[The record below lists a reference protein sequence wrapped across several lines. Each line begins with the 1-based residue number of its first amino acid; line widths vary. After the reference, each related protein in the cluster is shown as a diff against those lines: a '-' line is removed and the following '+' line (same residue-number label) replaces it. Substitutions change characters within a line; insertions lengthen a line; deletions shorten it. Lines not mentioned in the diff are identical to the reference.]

1 MSKTYYGEEAS
12 GLRYP
17 PLNDLIAKAQNKY
30 ELCIATA
37 KRAREIVAGKEPL
50 VEVKVDN
57 PISIATAEIDQDEV
71 KIISHSAPQTAEEE
85 QAQTEDLFAKAQAN
99 DAPTTEDLAG
109 QSDEEA

>member
-37 KRAREIVAGKEPL
+37 KRAREIVGGKEPL

-57 PISIATAEIDQDEV
+57 PISIATAEIDQGEV
-71 KIISHSAPQTAEEE
+71 TIVSHSAPKTAEEA
-85 QAQTEDLFAKAQAN
+85 QAETEDLFAKAKEN
-99 DAPTTEDLAG
+99 NAPTTEELAE
-109 QSDEEA
+109 QPDEV

>member
-1 MSKTYYGEEAS
+1 MSKTYYGTEAS

-17 PLNDLIAKAQNKY
+17 PLNDLIAKARNKY

-37 KRAREIVAGKEPL
+37 KRAREIVSGKEPL

-71 KIISHSAPQTAEEE
+71 HIISHSAPQTQPDAD
-85 QAQTEDLFAKAQAN
+85 DLFAKAQMS
-99 DAPTTEDLAG
+99 DAPTTEELANA
-109 QSDEEA
+109 DEA

>member
-17 PLNDLIAKAQNKY
+17 PLNEMIGKAQNKY

-50 VEVKVDN
+50 VEIKVDN

-71 KIISHSAPQTAEEE
+71 KIISHSAPKSADEVQAE
-85 QAQTEDLFAKAQAN
+85 TDDLFAKAQAN
-99 DAPTTEDLAG
+99 DAPTTEELA
-109 QSDEEA
+109 QDAPEA